1 MIQFEVCC
9 EPWGVMS
16 EAGMM
21 PELTERFIMMDM
33 YQASHLTLLGMLEL
47 VFPYAAIK
55 CVGRFA
61 WS

>member
-33 YQASHLTLLGMLEL
+33 YQASHLTL
-47 VFPYAAIK
+47 
-55 CVGRFA
+55 
-61 WS
+61 